1 MTVLGS
7 PTPKSRA
14 PHGPAIKMPAG
25 LARVARLVENNRAFV
40 GLGVMILI
48 GLIIGGTLFH
58 ATNTSS
64 VTSPVRHAGSVGGG
78 GGGGGG
84 GGIGGGGIGGGV
96 RVDVGVIGGSNATGG
111 DADKPTDPTAGDIGA
126 AAASSSSSSSS
137 SSTTRTSSSSS
148 SSRPSDAN
156 ANAGVV
162 RRGYK
167 PRHNMTRTWHGVLAV
182 LVFITG
188 YVLAVMEEQI
198 GRGFKKSIPITV
210 SAGVIWVL
218 VALGYRD
225 KGHSTALV
233 TQAARHNL
241 TEFVEVFLFLLCAMT
256 FINTMQQLNVFHKL
270 RYWLVDSGFSYRSCF
285 WITGLIAFWL
295 SPIADNLTTAVLMG
309 AVVSSLGGNEREY
322 VAMCCV
328 NIVVAANAGGAF
340 SPFGDLTTLMVWQ
353 KGKLK
358 LDEFPKLLVPSLV
371 NWLVPALMM
380 NRRIVDAVPPRVDVG
395 DVRLLPGAVEV
406 MLLFV
411 GTVVMTA
418 CFHSYAHLPPVLG
431 MMTGLGLLKVFGW
444 WRNRSNYPRGGAGA
458 GAMSTPEDAH
468 GQGREMDDVEARGVG
483 KGGGKGGAGAGA
495 ASRFPGGPT
504 SSGAPLDIF
513 KRLEQTDWDTL
524 IFFYGVIMCVGGL
537 GVMGYLNAVS
547 NYAYGNWGPDVANV
561 AIGLLSAV
569 IDNIP
574 MMYAVLSTE
583 PSMTKPEWLLLTLT
597 AGVGGSLLSIGSAAG
612 VGLMGVAPRS
622 YTFQSHLRWAPAV
635 VTGYFASVLAHTLL
649 NGL

>member
-1 MTVLGS
+1 MTVLAS

-14 PHGPAIKMPAG
+14 PHGPAIRMPAG

-40 GLGVMILI
+40 GLGCMILI
-48 GLIIGGTLFH
+48 GLIIGGTLMH
-58 ATNTSS
+58 STSTFS
-64 VTSPVRHAGSVGGG
+64 VTSPVRLVEGGGEGARGGAGGGGVVGGGVGVDVGAVDVGGG
-78 GGGGGG
+78 GGA
-84 GGIGGGGIGGGV
+84 
-96 RVDVGVIGGSNATGG
+96 NATGD
-111 DADKPTDPTAGDIGA
+111 DADKPTDATAGDIGA

-137 SSTTRTSSSSS
+137 TATTRTSSSSS
-148 SSRPSDAN
+148 SRASSGRSDV
-156 ANAGVV
+156 G
-162 RRGYK
+162 RGNK

-182 LVFITG
+182 LVFIAG
-188 YVLAVMEEQI
+188 YALAVMEEQI

-309 AVVSSLGGNEREY
+309 AVASSLGGNEREY

-353 KGKLK
+353 KGKLG
-358 LDEFPKLLVPSLV
+358 LDDFPKLLVPSLV

-444 WRNRSNYPRGGAGA
+444 WKNRSNFPRASAGA
-458 GAMSTPEDAH
+458 GAMSTSEDAH

-483 KGGGKGGAGAGA
+483 KGGAKGGVGAGA

-504 SSGAPLDIF
+504 FSSGAPLDIF
-513 KRLEQTDWDTL
+513 KRLEQTEWDTL
-524 IFFYGVIMCVGGL
+524 VFFYGVIMCVGGL

-561 AIGLLSAV
+561 AIGLLSSV

-597 AGVGGSLLSIGSAAG
+597 AGVGGSVLSIGSAAG

-635 VTGYFASVLAHTLL
+635 VTGYFAGVLAHTLL